1 MEINM
6 KKPPL
11 NNLFSNKYKKSH
23 LVNIGNIKID
33 EKQLK
38 LKALNQLNVN

>member
-1 MEINM
+1 MNM

-11 NNLFSNKYKKSH
+11 NSFLSKKYKKSH
-23 LVNIGNIKID
+23 LVNIGNIKVD

-38 LKALNQLNVN
+38 QNALN